1 MRHHDQ
7 ESTRCL
13 MDEDDEKDGEQLFAY
28 FQNGLSL
35 IKELGQLLR
44 KIAGPDTGDGD
55 EAISMEVEEGPREAP
70 LDDAAAIEEASAGAE
85 PRLHHAMFK
94 AQNLQIP

>member
-1 MRHHDQ
+1 MPDGIPILTLFARQ
-7 ESTRCL
+7 
-13 MDEDDEKDGEQLFAY
+13 KDGEQLFAY

-94 AQNLQIP
+94 